1 MWLSIWYNISVK
13 FVQEKKACKIFF
25 SNSSGQHTPRKNSR
39 RWESNTRISISKTHG
54 KMPAGLN
61 NFRKSAT
68 VGFPN
73 SRPAVCV
80 HTQFTL
86 PAVSLKTE
94 LASSM

>member
-1 MWLSIWYNISVK
+1 
-13 FVQEKKACKIFF
+13 
-25 SNSSGQHTPRKNSR
+25 
-39 RWESNTRISISKTHG
+39 
-54 KMPAGLN
+54 MPACLN
-61 NFRKSAT
+61 DFKKSAT

-80 HTQFTL
+80 HTPFAF

>member
-1 MWLSIWYNISVK
+1 
-13 FVQEKKACKIFF
+13 
-25 SNSSGQHTPRKNSR
+25 
-39 RWESNTRISISKTHG
+39 
-54 KMPAGLN
+54 MPAGLN

-80 HTQFTL
+80 LTTFTL
-86 PAVSLKTE
+86 PAVSLKAE

>member
-1 MWLSIWYNISVK
+1 
-13 FVQEKKACKIFF
+13 
-25 SNSSGQHTPRKNSR
+25 
-39 RWESNTRISISKTHG
+39 
-54 KMPAGLN
+54 MPGGLN

-68 VGFPN
+68 VRFPN

-80 HTQFTL
+80 HRPFTL